1 MRLSPPHDHGGSP
14 CLPTHHPQSHRGWPR
29 SVMSTRCDQPN
40 HRTCSPPW
48 PPSLTQGSAP
58 GAATHFLVTVKQAD
72 YLFTVKANQPT
83 LLDRCAGLPW
93 HQVPML
99 DRTRDQAHGRV
110 EIRTLKAVT
119 VGGFGFP
126 HTAQVLQVTRKTRNL
141 RTNGVAHHNRLRR
154 HQPHLRPGQPRP
166 ARRSAARALGESRT
180 ACTTCGMS
188 PSPRTPPR
196 SGPGPPRRSW
206 RPCATWPSACC
217 AAPGRSTSPPRSAIT
232 AATPT
237 DPWPPSASAWDATKH
252 CQGHRALRFPVTC
265 THVAERPLSPGPRQA
280 ILEGRPGADDDRC
293 RKLLGAGYP
302 CDQPVADEGLR
313 GPRRLTLADLDQ

>member
-1 MRLSPPHDHGGSP
+1 VPADPSSPIPSGLAPLCDVDPLRPAEPPHLLASLATIVDPRKCAGRRHPLPGHGQAGG
-14 CLPTHHPQSHRGWPR
+14 LPVHREGQPAHAPGPLRWPALASGAHAGPHPRPGARPRGDPHPQGGHGLWVRLPAHRSGPPGHPQDPQPAHPR
-29 SVMSTRCDQPN
+29 GGTPQPSTP
-40 HRTCSPPW
+40 SPAS
-48 PPSLTQGSAP
+48 PS
-58 GAATHFLVTVKQAD
+58 
-72 YLFTVKANQPT
+72 
-83 LLDRCAGLPW
+83 
-93 HQVPML
+93 
-99 DRTRDQAHGRV
+99 
-110 EIRTLKAVT
+110 
-119 VGGFGFP
+119 
-126 HTAQVLQVTRKTRNL
+126 
-141 RTNGVAHHNRLRR
+141 
-154 HQPHLRPGQPRP
+154 PRP
-166 ARRSAARALGESRT
+166 APPGSPICCAGTGESRT